1 MKLKKETLTGSII
14 IAVSV
19 VLTVVGFLILPE
31 ELTVQI
37 GLDGQAS
44 NTLPKLPALLIPLAM
59 STVFSILYMRGT
71 EDKKSRNLIV
81 AVIGIGAAILM
92 FVVNL

>member
-1 MKLKKETLTGSII
+1 MNVNKEKVIGIVI

-19 VLTVVGFLILPE
+19 ILAVMGFMVLPE
-31 ELTVQI
+31 TLIIQI

-44 NTLPKLPALLIPLAM
+44 NTLQKIPALLIPFAL
-59 STVFSILYMRGT
+59 STVFSILYLRGNG
-71 EDKKSRNLIV
+71 EKKSRNLIV
-81 AVIGIGAAILM
+81 AVIGVIVTIIM

>member
-1 MKLKKETLTGSII
+1 MNMKKEKMIGLVI

-19 VLTVVGFLILPE
+19 ILAVMGFMVLPE
-31 ELTVQI
+31 TLIVQI

-44 NTLPKLPALLIPLAM
+44 NTLHKIPALLIPFAL
-59 STVFSILYMRGT
+59 STVFSILYMRGNG
-71 EDKKSRNLIV
+71 EKKSHNLIV
-81 AVIGIGAAILM
+81 AVIGVIVAIIM